1 MPCMLHT
8 VCRMSHV
15 VRCLLHVA
23 CLAQADR
30 PRRCRA
36 ELECSAAQRQ
46 GDHDGRGVLCALPS
60 APCQVQGHGCM
71 LPRCHA
77 VWDTNRVSRRAGYHA
92 ERDTMPSGI
101 PCLVGYHALWDTMLH
116 AEKWHVGRC
125 GQRFCEAKMEEHANE
140 IGRVIVANA
149 HADGGEL
156 AILEGVCTDILEAR
170 LSAPPPC
177 CCCWSLAVGRPAWR
191 GTALARHKWLLPDR

>member
-1 MPCMLHT
+1 MRTSLCAVPSSRTRLY
-8 VCRMSHV
+8 
-15 VRCLLHVA
+15 A
-23 CLAQADR
+23 AQM
-30 PRRCRA
+30 PRRLGYQSGITPSGIPCR
-36 ELECSAAQRQ
+36 
-46 GDHDGRGVLCALPS
+46 V
-60 APCQVQGHGCM
+60 
-71 LPRCHA
+71 
-77 VWDTNRVSRRAGYHA
+77 GYHA
-92 ERDTMPSGI
+92 ERDTNRV
-101 PCLVGYHALWDTMLH
+101 PCRAGYHAEWDTMLH
-116 AEKWHVGRC
+116 AGKWHVGRC